1 MRYKLLG
8 TSGLRV
14 SELCLGTM
22 SFGDAWGFGADE
34 KEAHR
39 ILDAFAEAG
48 GNFIDTANQYHEGQS
63 EEILGSFLGPDRDRF
78 VVATKYTLAM
88 RPGDP
93 NAAGNSRKNL
103 RASVEASLRRLCTD
117 HLDLLW
123 VHAWDYATPVE
134 EVMRGLDDLV
144 SAGKVDYVAL
154 SDAPAWIASQANTLA
169 ALRGWSP
176 FVALQVEYSL
186 IERTAD
192 RELLPVAEA
201 FGLSVTAWAPMG
213 AGILTGKYTRGA
225 STLPEDSRRAAANQ
239 ARLTERNLQIAREV
253 DRVADDLGATSA
265 QVAVAWVRQRG
276 RWVIPILGV
285 RTLEQLQELLGGL
298 DLELPA
304 EHLARLGDASRIE
317 LGFPYELLTGPE
329 GQLVYGDLEPQIE
342 LPPMA
347 PIRWG
352 SPPGLQGR

>member
-48 GNFIDTANQYHEGQS
+48 GNFIDTANKYHEGQS

-103 RASVEASLRRLCTD
+103 RASVEASLRRLRTD

-213 AGILTGKYTRGA
+213 AGILTGKYTRGPSA
-225 STLPEDSRRAAANQ
+225 LPEDSRRAAANQ

-253 DRVADDLGATSA
+253 DRVADELGATSA

-304 EHLARLGDASRIE
+304 EHLARLHDASRIE
-317 LGFPYELLTGPE
+317 LGFPYELLTGPQ